1 MQGSGALLAGR
12 MGLMDTKAAAD
23 YNKQQREFQQKIF
36 KPTEDWGVT
45 KVAETFGGAVPYL
58 AAPLAIAAGPEL
70 GLIGGGTALALQA
83 LVAYAPNAASNIA
96 KQVETG
102 TPLEKTNLGGA
113 LATAIPQTALDFG
126 AAKML
131 PGVRGLLGSK
141 GIKLTEEEAKKVAE
155 QALRKTVVEYS
166 VATGK
171 AMSEVGIAMAGK
183 EALTRLQAGLNLTDE
198 EARKDYLETFLGGAV
213 FGRCGWPIWVY
224 EGEAYCDPERKG

>member
-1 MQGSGALLAGR
+1 
-12 MGLMDTKAAAD
+12 MGLMDTKAATD
-23 YNKQQREFQQKIF
+23 YNKQQEEFQQKIF

-45 KVAETFGGAVPYL
+45 KVAETFGGALPYL
-58 AAPLAIAAGPEL
+58 AAPAAIAAAPEALLSAPVAL
-70 GLIGGGTALALQA
+70 GLQA

-96 KQVETG
+96 KQVQAG

-155 QALRKTVVEYS
+155 QALRKTVAEYGM
-166 VATGK
+166 ATGK
-171 AMSEVGIAMAGK
+171 AMGEVGIAMAGK
-183 EALTRLQAGLNLTDE
+183 EALTRLQAGLNITDE
-198 EARKDYLETFLGGAV
+198 EARKDYLESFLGGAV
-213 FGRCGWPIWVY
+213 FGGVVGPY
-224 EGEAYCDPERKG
+224 GQ